1 LLFIINTMKRLI
13 EKSHRKIAQVKT
25 MPHRGLYDEIDWHER
40 LILLLGHRGA
50 GKTTLI
56 LQRLKANNKN
66 GIYLSLD
73 DFYFETHRLV
83 EVIDGLYSKG
93 FRQFYLDEVHR
104 YQNWSKDIKQIY
116 DDYHDIWLIAT
127 GSSLLDISKGNAD
140 LSRRAM
146 TYQMQGLSFREYL
159 LIEKNVRLSSVSLQD
174 ILQYRH
180 EIESGLIDQ
189 FSWES
194 DFKNYLKYGYYPF
207 FKDGKKSY
215 LSKLE
220 QTAHLVIDSD
230 IIPFEGLNYKS
241 IHSLKK
247 LLFVISQAVPFTP
260 NVSKLSE
267 RLGLPRNTLLKLL
280 DILDQ
285 AKLIKLLKSGTKGVS
300 YLQKPEKIY
309 LENTNLIHLFAEE
322 HPNIGNIR
330 ETFFFN
336 QVNNRHRVTSSKYS
350 DFMVNEKFTFEIG
363 GPTKGLKQIQGIPSS
378 YLALD
383 LKLGN
388 EKVIPLWLFGFL
400 Y

>member
-1 LLFIINTMKRLI
+1 MKNLI
-13 EKSHRKIAQVKT
+13 EKSKRKVAQVKT
-25 MPHRGLYDEIDWHER
+25 MPYRGLYNEIDWNER

-56 LQRLKANNKN
+56 LQRLKDDDVN

-73 DFYFETHRLV
+73 DFYFETNRLV
-83 EVIDGLYSKG
+83 EVIGEFYHKG

-104 YQNWSKDIKQIY
+104 YQKWSKDIKQVY
-116 DDYHDIWLIAT
+116 DDYDAIKLIAT
-127 GSSLLDISKGNAD
+127 GSSILDISKGNAD
-140 LSRRAM
+140 LSRRAV
-146 TYQMQGLSFREYL
+146 TYQIQGLSFREYL
-159 LIEKNVRLSSVSLQD
+159 LIEKNLHLSPVSLQD
-174 ILQYRH
+174 ILQYRYD
-180 EIESGLIDQ
+180 IESDLLDH
-189 FSWES
+189 FSWEN

-207 FKDGKKSY
+207 FKDGKQSY

-220 QTAHLVIDSD
+220 QTAHLVVDSD

-260 NVSKLSE
+260 NISKLSD
-267 RLGLPRNTLLKLL
+267 RLDLPRNTLLKLL

-309 LENTNLIHLFAEE
+309 LENTNLIHLFAQDQ
-322 HPNIGNIR
+322 PNVGNIR

-336 QVNNRHRVTSSKYS
+336 QVSNHYTVSSSKFS
-350 DFMVNEKFTFEIG
+350 DFMVNNELTFEIG
-363 GPTKGLKQIQGIPSS
+363 GPTKGLKQIQGIPMS

-388 EKVIPLWLFGFL
+388 QKVIPLWLFGFL